1 MTTPVRVKT
10 GRDVA
15 AAAALLVLLFWLV
28 VHMVKALRKGGP
40 NQNVGSG
47 LFFGTI
53 GLHEKKNGVLPRDAR
68 ERGPWVVVAVRTC
81 STNEV
86 TTEANILVT
95 PLRERVHTQKSEQR
109 NTRHTHTHTQ
119 EEDDDHAPRRNKAGH
134 ETNKTHGPPWSS
146 LWHHHRCRCGII
158 FIIILIVVQRK
169 VILLVPRRLCR
180 RIRCVVEK
188 RGPWATWFAR
198 EVGKNMEL
206 G

>member
-1 MTTPVRVKT
+1 MAPHTTPSGQKGLQSVARSSRHVTTPVRVKT

-86 TTEANILVT
+86 TTEANFLVT
-95 PLRERVHTQKSEQR
+95 PLRESAYTK
-109 NTRHTHTHTQ
+109 
-119 EEDDDHAPRRNKAGH
+119 K
-134 ETNKTHGPPWSS
+134 
-146 LWHHHRCRCGII
+146 
-158 FIIILIVVQRK
+158 
-169 VILLVPRRLCR
+169 
-180 RIRCVVEK
+180 
-188 RGPWATWFAR
+188 
-198 EVGKNMEL
+198 
-206 G
+206 